1 MEFTLSGNLFTSPND
16 LIEVKL
22 FENLPFDTEY
32 TVYANWVAEDIISVL
47 KDEGLLKLDG
57 LFKIHYVKMEKQH
70 LYDLNGGGDVLKTKL
85 QTTYNV
91 SLTYSLE
98 GAGIA
103 GSNHQIDDMEMK
115 IRDKKLIRLGL

>member
-1 MEFTLSGNLFTSPND
+1 MEYTFSGNLFTSPDD
-16 LIEVKL
+16 LIEVRL
-22 FENLPFDTEY
+22 FENLPFSTEY
-32 TVYANWVAEDIISVL
+32 TTYTTWVAEDIISVL

-57 LFKIHYVKMEKQH
+57 LFKIHYVKMEKQY

-91 SLTYSLE
+91 SITYSIE
-98 GAGIA
+98 GTGIA

-115 IRDKKLIRLGL
+115 IRDKKLIRLGI

>member
-32 TVYANWVAEDIISVL
+32 TVYANWLAEDIISVL

-103 GSNHQIDDMEMK
+103 GCNHQIDDMEMK

>member
-1 MEFTLSGNLFTSPND
+1 MEYTFSGNLFTSPND

-32 TVYANWVAEDIISVL
+32 TVYTTWVAEDIISVL

-70 LYDLNGGGDVLKTKL
+70 LYDLNGGVDVLKTKL

-103 GSNHQIDDMEMK
+103 GCNQQIDDMEMK

>member
-1 MEFTLSGNLFTSPND
+1 MEFILSGNLFTSPND

-32 TVYANWVAEDIISVL
+32 TVYTTWVAEDIISVL